1 MYKRQDI
8 VDNPVERLSGGQKA
22 RLLMAMAAIDAPHIL
37 ILDEPTNH
45 LDIESREALVH
56 ALNVYEGTVILV
68 SHDSHLVEMIADQ
81 LWIVQDG
88 KVALFDGDMADY
100 QRQLLARRG
109 AGGARS
115 QRDGDD
121 QATASNDQA
130 RGGSGE
136 KTVGKSR
143 SSGRVRRQN
152 TSQLR
157 ATVKQCEKLMMTLA
171 TEKDGIAA
179 EMAKPGFYN
188 GDNSDAIARLSSR
201 LAKIDKSL
209 AEAEQAWLSA
219 EESLAEDE
227 ANS

>member
-1 MYKRQDI
+1 
-8 VDNPVERLSGGQKA
+8 
-22 RLLMAMAAIDAPHIL
+22 MAMAAIDAPHIL

-88 KVALFDGDMADY
+88 KVASFDGDMADY

-115 QRDGDD
+115 QRGGDY
-121 QATASNDQA
+121 QTAASNDQA
-130 RGGSGE
+130 QGGSGE
-136 KTVGKSR
+136 KSGGKSQL
-143 SSGRVRRQN
+143 SGRVRRKN

-157 ATVKQCEKLMMTLA
+157 ANVKKCEKMMMTLA
-171 TEKDGIAA
+171 TEKDSIAA
-179 EMAKPGFYN
+179 EMAKPGFYD
-188 GDNSDAIARLSSR
+188 GDNADTIARLSSQ
-201 LAKIDKSL
+201 LAGIDRSL
-209 AEAEQAWLSA
+209 VEAEHAWLAA
-219 EESLAEDE
+219 EESLAEAE
-227 ANS
+227 ANG

>member
-1 MYKRQDI
+1 
-8 VDNPVERLSGGQKA
+8 
-22 RLLMAMAAIDAPHIL
+22 MAMAAIDAPHIL

-56 ALNVYEGTVILV
+56 ALNAYEGTVILV

-88 KVALFDGDMADY
+88 KVASFDGDMADY

-109 AGGARS
+109 ASGARS

-121 QATASNDQA
+121 QTATSNDQA

-136 KTVGKSR
+136 KTVGKSQ

-157 ATVKQCEKLMMTLA
+157 ATIKQCEKLMMTLA
-171 TEKDGIAA
+171 TEKDGIVA
-179 EMAKPGFYN
+179 EMAKPSFYD
-188 GDNSDAIARLSSR
+188 GDNADAIARLSSR

-209 AEAEQAWLSA
+209 AEAEQAWLTA
-219 EESLAEDE
+219 EESLAKDE
-227 ANS
+227 ANG